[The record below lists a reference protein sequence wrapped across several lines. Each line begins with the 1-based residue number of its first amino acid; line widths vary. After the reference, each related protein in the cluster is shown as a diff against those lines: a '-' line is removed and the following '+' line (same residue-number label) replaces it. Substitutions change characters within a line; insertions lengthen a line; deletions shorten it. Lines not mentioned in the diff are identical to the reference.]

1 MTQTAVNSAKVLYD
15 LSVDRKD
22 VNDAEDILSLT
33 PVLKEVL
40 ECPVVSLDKK
50 EKVIDDIFQ
59 KAKLSSVIA
68 NFIKEMCKVG
78 NADELS
84 DIFKAY
90 HEYWD
95 EKNHI
100 LRATVT
106 SAKEMSQDEIKSIKD
121 DIKKKYPDYTVELS
135 ENVDDSLLGGYVV
148 KTKMEEYDKSFTWR
162 LSQLER
168 KMTGRCICWERL
180 AQQISYLYLKKR

>member
-1 MTQTAVNSAKVLYD
+1 M
-15 LSVDRKD
+15 
-22 VNDAEDILSLT
+22 
-33 PVLKEVL
+33 
-40 ECPVVSLDKK
+40 
-50 EKVIDDIFQ
+50 IDDIFQ

-68 NFIKEMCKVG
+68 NFIKEMCRVG

-84 DIFKAY
+84 DIFNAY

-168 KMTGRCICWERL
+168 KMTGR
-180 AQQISYLYLKKR
+180 

>member
-59 KAKLSSVIA
+59 KATFVRNRK
-68 NFIKEMCKVG
+68 FHKG
-78 NADELS
+78 N
-84 DIFKAY
+84 
-90 HEYWD
+90 
-95 EKNHI
+95 
-100 LRATVT
+100 V
-106 SAKEMSQDEIKSIKD
+106 
-121 DIKKKYPDYTVELS
+121 
-135 ENVDDSLLGGYVV
+135 
-148 KTKMEEYDKSFTWR
+148 
-162 LSQLER
+162 
-168 KMTGRCICWERL
+168 
-180 AQQISYLYLKKR
+180 

>member
-95 EKNHI
+95 EKKSYSSCYSNKCK
-100 LRATVT
+100 RDVT
-106 SAKEMSQDEIKSIKD
+106 
-121 DIKKKYPDYTVELS
+121 
-135 ENVDDSLLGGYVV
+135 G
-148 KTKMEEYDKSFTWR
+148 
-162 LSQLER
+162 
-168 KMTGRCICWERL
+168 
-180 AQQISYLYLKKR
+180 

>member
-50 EKVIDDIFQ
+50 EKV
-59 KAKLSSVIA
+59 SSVIA

-168 KMTGRCICWERL
+168 KMTGR
-180 AQQISYLYLKKR
+180 

>member
-40 ECPVVSLDKK
+40 ECPVVRLDKK

-168 KMTGRCICWERL
+168 KMTGR
-180 AQQISYLYLKKR
+180 

>member
-1 MTQTAVNSAKVLYD
+1 M
-15 LSVDRKD
+15 
-22 VNDAEDILSLT
+22 
-33 PVLKEVL
+33 
-40 ECPVVSLDKK
+40 
-50 EKVIDDIFQ
+50 
-59 KAKLSSVIA
+59 
-68 NFIKEMCKVG
+68 
-78 NADELS
+78 
-84 DIFKAY
+84 
-90 HEYWD
+90 
-95 EKNHI
+95 NHI

-168 KMTGRCICWERL
+168 KMTGR
-180 AQQISYLYLKKR
+180 

>member
-50 EKVIDDIFQ
+50 EKVIDDIF
-59 KAKLSSVIA
+59 
-68 NFIKEMCKVG
+68 
-78 NADELS
+78 
-84 DIFKAY
+84 

-168 KMTGRCICWERL
+168 KMTGR
-180 AQQISYLYLKKR
+180 

>member
-22 VNDAEDILSLT
+22 VNDAENILSLT

-40 ECPVVSLDKK
+40 ECPVVSADKK
-50 EKVIDDIFQ
+50 EKVIDDIFG
-59 KAKLSSVIA
+59 KAELSTVIA
-68 NFIKEMCKVG
+68 NFVKEMCRVG
-78 NADELS
+78 NACELS
-84 DIFKAY
+84 DIFRAY
-90 HEYWD
+90 YDYWD

-106 SAKEMSQDEIKSIKD
+106 SAKEMSQNDIAGIRKD
-121 DIKKKYPDYTVELS
+121 LEKKYPGYTIELAES
-135 ENVDDSLLGGYVV
+135 VDETLLGGYVV

-168 KMTGRCICWERL
+168 KMTGR
-180 AQQISYLYLKKR
+180 